1 MRKGSSGLSSLAF
14 AASLGI
20 SLGLAIHVHAE
31 ASPTND
37 PRSRQTVQRLL
48 TPLPSE
54 AVARFSADLQGLL
67 DRLETLNTGRPD
79 NMRRITRLRRSV
91 GALTPDH
98 MTLLANAFDRA
109 AISMAVKRLNNA
121 MGTAEARRAIAAPEA
136 LASSTPP
143 SPSLAGSTP
152 LSPADLV
159 PPPYGICTPP
169 GSDAATEDGLR
180 VAIAATKGAIIP
192 LQLACES
199 VTVIL
204 GEDTQLPFCI
214 ADSVADFIE
223 LALETTK
230 DKNEF
235 CDPFIGGA
243 ETNAAWQNTI
253 VIDNDLNNF
262 GNSTTTLLN
271 NLNNAGSNTTTL
283 LNNLGSQ
290 ITSVELN
297 IDTRLDNLSRQ
308 LAGVNADIDTRL
320 AGVDTD
326 VLARATQI
334 DAEIATLQTVTIARA
349 TQIDTEIATLQ
360 ALTLRLQIEAN
371 LGQRNAVGLFEL
383 PQAQGGQLELVRSI
397 VNDIIQKLLAAG
409 QDVGNAQM
417 KLAQGDTD
425 FAAGDFK
432 KAYGDYAQA
441 YSAAVR

>member
-1 MRKGSSGLSSLAF
+1 M
-14 AASLGI
+14 
-20 SLGLAIHVHAE
+20 
-31 ASPTND
+31 
-37 PRSRQTVQRLL
+37 

-54 AVARFSADLQGLL
+54 AVASFSADLQSLL
-67 DRLETLNTGRPD
+67 NRLDKLNAGRPD
-79 NMRRITRLRRSV
+79 NRRRITRLRRSV
-91 GALTPDH
+91 GTLTPDE

-109 AISMAVKRLNNA
+109 ALSMAVKGLNDA
-121 MGTAEARRAIAAPEA
+121 MATAEARQSIAAPEV
-136 LASSTPP
+136 LARSTPP
-143 SPSLAGSTP
+143 SPSLASSTP

-169 GSDAATEDGLR
+169 GSDPATEDGLR
-180 VAIAATKGAIIP
+180 VAIATAKGAVIP
-192 LQLACES
+192 LQVACES
-199 VTVIL
+199 VTVLL
-204 GEDTQLPFCI
+204 GEGSQLPFCI
-214 ADSVADFIE
+214 ADGVVDLVE
-223 LALETTK
+223 LVLETTK
-230 DKNEF
+230 DRNEF

-271 NLNNAGSNTTTL
+271 NLNNVGSNTTTL

-290 ITSVELN
+290 LTSVDLD
-297 IDTRLDNLSRQ
+297 IDTRLNNLSSQ
-308 LAGVNADIDTRL
+308 LTRVNVDIDTRLAAVNADIDTRV
-320 AGVDTD
+320 ATVDAD

-334 DAEIATLQTVTIARA
+334 DGEIATLQALTIARA

-371 LGQRNAVGLFEL
+371 LGQQTPVGLFEL

-397 VNDIIQKLLAAG
+397 VSDIIQKMLAAG
-409 QDVGNAQM
+409 QDVRNAQM
-417 KLAQGDTD
+417 KLAQGNAD

-441 YSAAVR
+441 YSAAVHP

>member
-1 MRKGSSGLSSLAF
+1 M
-14 AASLGI
+14 
-20 SLGLAIHVHAE
+20 
-31 ASPTND
+31 
-37 PRSRQTVQRLL
+37 

-54 AVARFSADLQGLL
+54 AVASFSADLQGLL
-67 DRLETLNTGRPD
+67 NRLDKLNAGRPD
-79 NMRRITRLRRSV
+79 NRRRITRLRRSV
-91 GALTPDH
+91 GTLTPDQ

-109 AISMAVKRLNNA
+109 ALSMAVKGLNDA
-121 MGTAEARRAIAAPEA
+121 MATAGARQSIAAPEV

-169 GSDAATEDGLR
+169 GSDPATEDGLR
-180 VAIAATKGAIIP
+180 VAIATAKGAVIP
-192 LQLACES
+192 LQVACES
-199 VTVIL
+199 VTVLL
-204 GEDTQLPFCI
+204 GEGSQLPFCI
-214 ADSVADFIE
+214 ADGVVDLIE
-223 LALETTK
+223 LVLETTK
-230 DKNEF
+230 DRNEF

-253 VIDNDLNNF
+253 VIDNDLNNL

-271 NLNNAGSNTTTL
+271 NLNNVGSNTTTL

-290 ITSVELN
+290 LTSVDL
-297 IDTRLDNLSRQ
+297 
-308 LAGVNADIDTRL
+308 DIDTRL
-320 AGVDTD
+320 NNLSSQLTRVNVDIDARLAAVDAD

-334 DAEIATLQTVTIARA
+334 DGEIATVQAITIARA

-371 LGQRNAVGLFEL
+371 LGQQTPVGLFEL

-397 VNDIIQKLLAAG
+397 VSDIIQKMLAAG
-409 QDVGNAQM
+409 QDVRNAQM
-417 KLAQGDTD
+417 KLAQGNAD
-425 FAAGDFK
+425 FAAGNFK
-432 KAYGDYAQA
+432 TAYGDYAQA